1 MQITDFKRI
10 GKSSKY
16 KVFVDNEFWTIL
28 YDETIITFKLNKN
41 EQYEP
46 EFLEEVYK
54 EGEKKVALYGALKL
68 LSLFSKTE
76 KELAEYLKNK
86 NYREETIDFCLQKLK
101 DLTYLNDE
109 IYAQNYVMTKKDLKG
124 KKAIEQELKIK
135 GVSDE
140 IIKNALS
147 EIIENQQEEIL
158 ILANKFVKNKDKDL
172 KLKEKLYRHL
182 ASKGF
187 DYDEIKFAINEVLNK
202 NNESY

>member
-135 GVSDE
+135 GVRDE